1 MDNHC
6 LNNGCFDIFKIL
18 SAQGKLSS
26 IKLYPLVEVDN
37 DPYEHTKTESFLNPI
52 TIKALIQQ
60 ITQTHLRWKY
70 FGQVPSGSIQIICED
85 RFYNAFIGA
94 GKIEYDGNEYGIWKD
109 DSKVFG
115 ILKRPGYIVVV
126 LERAT

>member
-1 MDNHC
+1 MDKNC
-6 LNNGCFDIFKIL
+6 FNNGCFDIFKIL

-26 IKLYPLVEVDN
+26 IKLYPISEVVN
-37 DPYEHTKTESFLNPI
+37 DPYEKTVSVTYLNPI

-60 ITQTHLRWKY
+60 ITPTKLKWKF
-70 FGQVPSGSIQIICED
+70 FGELPSGSIQIICED
-85 RFYNAFIGA
+85 RYYNSFLTA
-94 GKIEYDGNEYGIWKD
+94 GKIEYDGNEYGVWKD

-126 LERAT
+126 LERTT